1 MPNGS
6 GLVLSVVSHGQRG
19 LLLGLLDDLQ
29 SHVKISFRIIV
40 TENIPE
46 EPDLPIARYSYPIV
60 VIKNSHPTGFGANHN
75 AALQRAGSGLFCV
88 INPDIRLR
96 ADPFP
101 ALLAMVSDPRI
112 GVVTP
117 AVTDPA
123 HAPEDHAR
131 SFPSVFTLV
140 GKLLGYRPKS
150 ALPEGKRVYH
160 PDWIAG
166 MFMLFRTETI
176 RSVDGF
182 DERYYLYY
190 EDVDL
195 CARLRDLG
203 LDVAV
208 CTDVSVI
215 HAARR
220 ESRRNARFASWHVRS
235 AIRFLASRPRIAL
248 GFKSRHRE
256 AESN

>member
-1 MPNGS
+1 MQDGNS
-6 GLVLSVVSHGQRG
+6 LVLSVVSHGQRG
-19 LLLGLLDDLQ
+19 LLLSLLDDLQ
-29 SHVKISFRIIV
+29 SHVKTSFRLIV

-46 EPDLPIARYSYPIV
+46 ARYSYPIE
-60 VIKNSHPTGFGANHN
+60 VIKNSHPSGFGANHN
-75 AALQRAGSGLFCV
+75 AALQRAESGLFCV
-88 INPDIRLR
+88 INPDIRMR

-101 ALLAMVSDPRI
+101 ALLAIVSDPRI
-112 GVVTP
+112 GVVAP
-117 AVTDPA
+117 AVTDPD

-131 SFPSVFTLV
+131 SFPSVFTLL
-140 GKLLGYRPKS
+140 GKLLGYRPES
-150 ALPEGKRVYH
+150 ALPDGKSVYH

-166 MFMLFRTETI
+166 MFMLFHTEMI
-176 RSVDGF
+176 RSVGGF

-220 ESRRNARFASWHVRS
+220 DSRRNARFASWHVRS
-235 AIRFLASRPRIAL
+235 AIRFLVSRPRIAL
-248 GFKSRHRE
+248 GFKTPRRE
-256 AESN
+256 LGRT